1 MEAFTWAFE
10 SQTRTWKKMVCH
22 SCHPRR
28 SRVTIVSFLLSAYLL
43 GIVVILFTG
52 VYLLYDVNS
61 HPVVHVSVGT
71 TGISLEGDLFPY
83 SHIQSF
89 GIIRMNNQPFLLRLR
104 TNSRT
109 LGTLDV
115 FLDPTLDIEGLRN
128 FLLNAIPED
137 PNAQLSMIDHIL
149 MSLRL

>member
-10 SQTRTWKKMVCH
+10 SRLERGRKWYAIAATLAITI
-22 SCHPRR
+22 
-28 SRVTIVSFLLSAYLL
+28 TIVSFLLSAYLL

-61 HPVVHVSVGT
+61 HPIVHVSVGT

-83 SHIQSF
+83 SQIQSF

-109 LGTLDV
+109 LGMLDV
-115 FLDPTLDIEGLRN
+115 FLDPTLDIESLRN

-137 PNAQLSMIDHIL
+137 PNAELSMIDHIL

>member
-1 MEAFTWAFE
+1 MEAFSWAFE
-10 SQTRTWKKMVCH
+10 SRLERGRKWYAIAATLAITI
-22 SCHPRR
+22 
-28 SRVTIVSFLLSAYLL
+28 TIVSFLLSAYLL

-61 HPVVHVSVGT
+61 HPIVHVSVGT

-83 SHIQSF
+83 SQIQSF
-89 GIIRMNNQPFLLRLR
+89 GIIRVNNQPFLLRLR

-109 LGTLDV
+109 VGTLDL
-115 FLDPTLDIEGLRN
+115 FLDPSIDTEGLRN

-137 PNAQLSMIDHIL
+137 SNAQLSMIEHIL

>member
-1 MEAFTWAFE
+1 MEAFSWAFE
-10 SQTRTWKKMVCH
+10 SRLERGRKWYAIAATLAITI
-22 SCHPRR
+22 
-28 SRVTIVSFLLSAYLL
+28 TIVSFFLSAYLL
-43 GIVVILFTG
+43 GIVVIIFTG

-83 SHIQSF
+83 SQIQSF
-89 GIIRMNNQPFLLRLR
+89 GIIRVNNQPFLLRLR

-109 LGTLDV
+109 LGTLDL
-115 FLDPTLDIEGLRN
+115 FLDPSLDIEGLRN

-137 PNAQLSMIDHIL
+137 PNAQLSMIEHIL

>member
-1 MEAFTWAFE
+1 MEAFSWAFE
-10 SQTRTWKKMVCH
+10 SRLERGRKWYAIAATLAITI
-22 SCHPRR
+22 
-28 SRVTIVSFLLSAYLL
+28 TIVSFLLSAYLL

-61 HPVVHVSVGT
+61 HPIVHVSVGT

-83 SHIQSF
+83 SQIQSF
-89 GIIRMNNQPFLLRLR
+89 GIIRVNNQPFLLRLR

-109 LGTLDV
+109 VGTLDL
-115 FLDPTLDIEGLRN
+115 FLDPSLDIEGLRN
-128 FLLNAIPED
+128 FLLNTIPED
-137 PNAQLSMIDHIL
+137 SNAQLSMIEHIL